1 MLDSAMQQAIQS
13 ALQGVKSNDGGPF
26 GAAIVKDNQI
36 ISVAHNTVLVDK
48 DPTCHAEVNAIRMAC
63 KVLDTHIL
71 SGCELYTTVE
81 PCPMCLSAI
90 YWARIEKV
98 YAAAQKTVA
107 AQYGFDDVFIYEE
120 LDLSPEAR
128 SIPCTHTQQC
138 SESEA
143 VFKQWKDLER
153 SLY

>member
-13 ALQGVKSNDGGPF
+13 ALQGVKANDGGPF
-26 GAAIVKDNQI
+26 GAAVVKDNQI

-63 KVLDTHIL
+63 KALDTHIL
-71 SGCELYTTVE
+71 SDCELYTTVE

-90 YWARIEKV
+90 YWARIKKI

-107 AQYGFDDVFIYEE
+107 AKYGFDDVFIYKEF
-120 LDLSPEAR
+120 DLSPEAR
-128 SIPCTHTQQC
+128 SIPCVHTQQC
-138 SESEA
+138 SESEE